1 MKIRYFPETDTI
13 YMELTDTKVAETVD
27 LNENTLVDL
36 DEKGNVVAITLEHAS
51 ESTVVDEFSFQ
62 RVTSTASEKV
72 TAV

>member
-13 YMELTDTKVAETVD
+13 YMELTDRKVAETVD

>member
-51 ESTVVDEFSFQ
+51 ESTLVDEFSFQ
-62 RVTSTASEKV
+62 RVTSTPYEKIP
-72 TAV
+72 AG